1 MIRTTL
7 TQALLMSCFLTGAS
21 AASAQGTMP
30 ESSPTASDIAT
41 KPGQSPDQTATQ
53 QLSDAQITTILMVAN
68 NAEVTQGKLAQKTAK
83 NKEVVQFAKQM
94 VNDHTASGKE
104 VKDLN
109 ARMKVKEQSSA
120 IRDQLD
126 AAARS
131 SDQRLKG
138 KKGADFEKTYIDEQV
153 TMHQT
158 VLDTID
164 TQLMPNAKA
173 EELKTLLTK
182 TRSTIASHLDH
193 AKQLQN
199 SKAAM

>member
-1 MIRTTL
+1 M
-7 TQALLMSCFLTGAS
+7 
-21 AASAQGTMP
+21 
-30 ESSPTASDIAT
+30 
-41 KPGQSPDQTATQ
+41 Q
-53 QLSDAQITTILMVAN
+53 QLDPSC
-68 NAEVTQGKLAQKTAK
+68 NAEQPSGQIFFHGMALVK
-83 NKEVVQFAKQM
+83 NCFRLVQRKGVSHDSDQPQQ
-94 VNDHTASGKE
+94 
-104 VKDLN
+104 
-109 ARMKVKEQSSA
+109 RPRPQEQSNA

-131 SDQRLKG
+131 SDQRLKD
-138 KKGADFEKTYIDEQV
+138 KKGADFEKAYIEEQV

-173 EELKTLLTK
+173 EELKALLTK
-182 TRSTIASHLDH
+182 TRSTVASHLDH